1 MHPLESFLDFTKEKE
16 IINSLKSYM
25 GLQLFDENIYNRVK
39 NQEDPFMLKALNQL
53 NQEDF

>member
-1 MHPLESFLDFTKEKE
+1 
-16 IINSLKSYM
+16 M

-39 NQEDPFMLKALNQL
+39 NQEDPFMLKALKQM